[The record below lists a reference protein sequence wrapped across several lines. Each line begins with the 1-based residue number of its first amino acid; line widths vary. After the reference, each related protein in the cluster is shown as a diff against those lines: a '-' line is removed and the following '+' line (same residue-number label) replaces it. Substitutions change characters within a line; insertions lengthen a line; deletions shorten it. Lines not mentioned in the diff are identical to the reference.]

1 MKKYLI
7 GIAFVFISVS
17 VMSQGVTGGL
27 YFSPVISWIK
37 PDTKNITKEGSRFG
51 FGFGIPVDLNF
62 SKNFAFSTGIAYTNL
77 GGSLKYTDSIS
88 NFITVDTT
96 FIRLNPKTVVKY
108 KTSFIEIPLALKGK
122 TNEIGYITYF
132 LKAGISPQFRF
143 KAKGDIT
150 VNSGDNVDIK
160 DEIRS
165 FNMGYN
171 IGGGIE
177 YSLGGSTK
185 LLVEALFTNGLT
197 NFTKVETIN
206 KGTLK
211 NEKTIM
217 NSISLK
223 VGILF

>member
-7 GIAFVFISVS
+7 GIVFAFISVS

-27 YFSPVISWIK
+27 YLSPVISWLK
-37 PDTKNITKEGSRFG
+37 PDTKNITSDGSRFG
-51 FGFGIPVDLNF
+51 FGFGIPVDFNF

-77 GGSLKYTDSIS
+77 GGSLKYLDSIPK
-88 NFITVDTT
+88 FEADT
-96 FIRLNPKTVVKY
+96 IYSLVKNTVVKY
-108 KTSFIEIPLALKGK
+108 KTSFIEIPLSLKGK

-143 KAKGDIT
+143 KAKGDIS
-150 VNSGDNVDIK
+150 VNSGDNLDIK
-160 DEIRS
+160 AEVRS
-165 FNMGYN
+165 FNMGYH

-197 NFTKVETIN
+197 NFSKVETL
-206 KGTLK
+206 KKPTDKPK
-211 NEKTIM
+211 NENTIL

>member
-1 MKKYLI
+1 M
-7 GIAFVFISVS
+7 FIKTKIYFKSIEIKLLLNII
-17 VMSQGVTGGL
+17 L
-27 YFSPVISWIK
+27 YEWS
-37 PDTKNITKEGSRFG
+37 NIFWNWGFG
-51 FGFGIPVDLNF
+51 FGFGIPIDFNF

-77 GGSLKYTDSIS
+77 GGSLKYKDSIPS
-88 NFITVDTT
+88 FEAVDTT
-96 FIRLNPKTVVKY
+96 YILKPGSVVKY
-108 KTSFIEIPLALKGK
+108 ETSFIEIPLSFKGK

-143 KAKGDIT
+143 KAKGDVGSLNT
-150 VNSGDNVDIK
+150 DDDIK
-160 DEIRS
+160 AEVRS
-165 FNMGYN
+165 FNMSYH

-197 NFTKVETIN
+197 NFTKVETL
-206 KGTLK
+206 KTGATATK

>member
-7 GIAFVFISVS
+7 GIAFIFITVS

-27 YFSPVISWIK
+27 YISPVVSWLK
-37 PDTKNITKEGSRFG
+37 PDSKNITKDGSRFG
-51 FGFGIPVDLNF
+51 FGFGIPVDINF
-62 SKNFAFSTGIAYTNL
+62 SKNFAFTTGIAYTNL
-77 GGSLKYTDSIS
+77 GGSLKYADSIPK
-88 NFITVDTT
+88 FEAVDS
-96 FIRLNPKTVVKY
+96 IYSLAKNSVVKY
-108 KTSFIEIPLALKGK
+108 KTSFIEIPLAFKGK

-132 LKAGISPQFRF
+132 LKAGVSPQFRF
-143 KAKGDIT
+143 KAKGDVGSLNT
-150 VNSGDNVDIK
+150 GDDIK
-160 DEIRS
+160 AEVRS

-197 NFTKVETIN
+197 NFTKVETLK
-206 KGTLK
+206 KGATATK

>member
-7 GIAFVFISVS
+7 GIAFIFITVS

-27 YFSPVISWIK
+27 YISPVVSWLK
-37 PDTKNITKEGSRFG
+37 PDSKNITKDGSRFG

-77 GGSLKYTDSIS
+77 GGSLKYLDSIPK
-88 NFITVDTT
+88 FEAVDS
-96 FIRLNPKTVVKY
+96 IYSLVKNSVVKY
-108 KTSFIEIPLALKGK
+108 KTSFIEIPLAFKGK

-132 LKAGISPQFRF
+132 LKAGVSPQFRF
-143 KAKGDIT
+143 KAKGDVGSLNT
-150 VNSGDNVDIK
+150 GDDIK
-160 DEIRS
+160 AEVRS

-197 NFTKVETIN
+197 NFTKVETLN